1 MKSTP
6 TIVTV
11 NPADPTV
18 IAAAQAEKS
27 LFEHYQLDYKVHT
40 VVHNETG
47 IRVRVYETGSGD
59 PVLIVPGG
67 SGDAWQYVPLMA
79 ELSGYRLLA
88 INRPGGG
95 MSDAIDYRQV
105 NQRDFAVSVL
115 LTVMDYF
122 QLTNVPIICN
132 SMGGFWT
139 FNLALHHPERV
150 SLMVQMG
157 CPALLLNTSAPFFMR
172 LLSVPLLNRLIVPQ
186 LSPRDIH
193 KAKQGLILMGSK
205 QATIDSLPE
214 AFAEAA
220 FRFFNLPTYGFTWLT
235 LISSVVTIVGAKS
248 QYRLTAEQLSNIRQP
263 VLFLWGDNDPF
274 GGLEAARKAT
284 TILPNAQLVEMTAG
298 HLPYIDDAKRCAKA
312 IKEFLISDG
321 RGS

>member
-1 MKSTP
+1 MKPTP

-11 NPADPTV
+11 NPADPAV

-27 LFEHYQLDYKVHT
+27 LFEHYRLDYKVHT

-67 SGDAWQYVPLMA
+67 
-79 ELSGYRLLA
+79 
-88 INRPGGG
+88 
-95 MSDAIDYRQV
+95 
-105 NQRDFAVSVL
+105 
-115 LTVMDYF
+115 
-122 QLTNVPIICN
+122 
-132 SMGGFWT
+132 FWT
-139 FNLALHHPERV
+139 FNLALRHPERV
-150 SLMVQMG
+150 SRMVQMG

-172 LLSVPLLNRLIVPQ
+172 LLSVPLLNRLIAPQ
-186 LSPRDIH
+186 MSPRDIH

-235 LISSVVTIVGAKS
+235 LISSVVTIIGAKS
-248 QYRLTAEQLSNIRQP
+248 QYRLTAGQLSNIRQP

-274 GGLEAARKAT
+274 SGLEAARKAV
-284 TILPNAQLVEMTAG
+284 TILPNARLVEMTAG
-298 HLPYIDDAKRCAKA
+298 HLPYIDDTKRCAAA
-312 IKEFLISDG
+312 IKEFMIADG